1 MEKRKGPS
9 SDCCP
14 PPLFRQHRRR
24 ILFIAFTPRPVVNK
38 TQGPGHC
45 TTAIPFALAFRPK
58 RVAVSPSTVCGK
70 TSEDHFFCQSLAI
83 FFHAKQARMAQ
94 EKRNKKRQLLYK
106 MTIFFLSHMHWLG
119 GEKRQ
124 FRFSFD
130 VPPEQTARR
139 RISHLNGADVTEA
152 SSSSCF
158 PQKWGQKR
166 LEYVASM
173 LEYTLAITAMFD
185 FRATAHQIC
194 SFIIACFLILDS

>member
-1 MEKRKGPS
+1 MNSLPFIDFLLFLCVVNAAGHRTKTVLVSSLGPVEKGLRPTVA
-9 SDCCP
+9 
-14 PPLFRQHRRR
+14 PPLFSGNTARR

-38 TQGPGHC
+38 KAGKSAHC
-45 TTAIPFALAFRPK
+45 TTAIPFALAFKPK
-58 RVAVSPSTVCGK
+58 ESCCFSLYRVWNTA
-70 TSEDHFFCQSLAI
+70 EDHFFLPKLGH

-106 MTIFFLSHMHWLG
+106 MTIFFLSHMHWLF

-158 PQKWGQKR
+158 PLK
-166 LEYVASM
+166 M
-173 LEYTLAITAMFD
+173 
-185 FRATAHQIC
+185 
-194 SFIIACFLILDS
+194 